1 MSSIVIDDL
10 AYTARLDS
18 RAMARVRGGVSQWR
32 PDVNVNVTLNQQIT
46 QDQKIGISVL
56 NNNGVI
62 GSGFKGP
69 NISLSPSQWAKNEAI
84 LFNW

>member
-18 RAMARVRGGVSQWR
+18 RSMARVRGGATWR

-56 NNNGVI
+56 NNNGLI
-62 GSGFKGP
+62 GAGFKGAD
-69 NISLSPSQWAKNEAI
+69 ISLSPSQWAKNEAI
-84 LFNW
+84 LFKW